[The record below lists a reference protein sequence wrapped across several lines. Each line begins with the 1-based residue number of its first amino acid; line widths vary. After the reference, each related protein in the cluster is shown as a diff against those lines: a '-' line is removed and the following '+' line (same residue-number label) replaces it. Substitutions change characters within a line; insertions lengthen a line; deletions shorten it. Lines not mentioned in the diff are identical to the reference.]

1 MSRILWRPRFRD
13 GAFSLGI
20 GLMILSLLLLPKQS
34 VSAAGDGV
42 QLCLNVIL
50 PSLFPL
56 FVLSTLCVDS
66 GIIRALGTL
75 MQPLMAPLFRVGGCC
90 AGAFLLG
97 IIGGYP
103 VGARTA
109 ISLYESGQC
118 SREEAERLL
127 SFCNNS

>member
-50 PSLFPL
+50 PSLFP
-56 FVLSTLCVDS
+56 FF
-66 GIIRALGTL
+66 RALNAVRG
-75 MQPLMAPLFRVGGCC
+75 FWN
-90 AGAFLLG
+90 
-97 IIGGYP
+97 Y
-103 VGARTA
+103 
-109 ISLYESGQC
+109 
-118 SREEAERLL
+118 
-127 SFCNNS
+127 